1 MIIVVIKLYRSS
13 NTTENVCPWELDDD
27 ILTHKNK
34 DKDKDKG
41 HVRRGSDPTNVKS
54 SGATATPSAAAKPVG
69 RTVGAIA
76 AVATSALTT
85 PLEAAKLPP
94 TKRSSSTVSE
104 ENKLDP
110 AQKCSPHDR

>member
-27 ILTHKNK
+27 ILTHKQK

-54 SGATATPSAAAKPVG
+54 SGATATPSAAKPVG